1 MKKYNMKL
9 LFIGGDDNTSAT
21 CMRTSVTRVT
31 CNKTSVGINIHA
43 SVLQCNMTSKL
54 HAKYYEWMDFLEG
67 GLGPKCMGYS
77 LDLNHSLSLFYF
89 LFFLCGA

>member
-1 MKKYNMKL
+1 
-9 LFIGGDDNTSAT
+9 
-21 CMRTSVTRVT
+21 
-31 CNKTSVGINIHA
+31 
-43 SVLQCNMTSKL
+43 MTSKL